1 MYCTINLIIFCL
13 TSGDLSSG
21 IYLSCSLVIV
31 SELFCAELL
40 ETFGIL
46 LAILLLIKSLVA
58 SAVFLITL
66 LKLVLS
72 VSIADCLA

>member
-1 MYCTINLIIFCL
+1 MINLIIFCL
-13 TSGDLSSG
+13 TSGDLCLSSG
-21 IYLSCSLVIV
+21 IYLSCSLVTA

-72 VSIADCLA
+72 VFIADCSA